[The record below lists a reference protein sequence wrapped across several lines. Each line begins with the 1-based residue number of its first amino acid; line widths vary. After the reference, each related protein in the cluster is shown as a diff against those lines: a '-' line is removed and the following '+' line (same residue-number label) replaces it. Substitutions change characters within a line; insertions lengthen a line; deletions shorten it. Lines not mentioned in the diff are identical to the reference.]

1 MRIVIYLS
9 RAMDLFDAADHGGSL
24 AASFAHLSLSS
35 ALVIGVSSDSLFPVQ
50 QQHELADAMKPYVND
65 TQMLAL
71 DSIQGHDSFLVDMD
85 QFRPAIAGFF

>member
-1 MRIVIYLS
+1 MS
-9 RAMDLFDAADHGGSL
+9 RGLGDVYKRQ
-24 AASFAHLSLSS
+24 HLSLRS
-35 ALVIGVSSDSLFPVQ
+35 ALVIGVSSDSLFPLQ
-50 QQHELADAMKPYVND
+50 QQHELAAAMKPYVED